1 MNVPSLLRRAPA
13 PALRPFVEELWAST
27 EEAGADAAK
36 SHRRTVPPRRL
47 EHVLPTGA
55 MHVVLRLSDAP
66 VRILRPG
73 GGSGEWQTLRHGI
86 VGGARSTF
94 YLREPGAPS
103 AAVGAVL
110 RPGVAPLL
118 FGAGAHELAERH
130 TPLGDLLGARA
141 TRLRERLGEAI
152 DPAACLQVLES
163 FLAAHLPLVR
173 GMDPMV
179 ARWLQL
185 AAPAAG
191 VGAAVRASGL
201 SHRQFIANFRRAFG
215 LAPKAWQR
223 VRRFQQA
230 LRALHAAPAASLAEL
245 ALQAGYSDQPHL
257 QREFLAMSG
266 ITPGEYRR
274 AAPSQMNHLPV
285 GAAARPAGQ
294 VRSRRCRWDAP
305 D

>member
-1 MNVPSLLRRAPA
+1 MDIPSLLRRAPA
-13 PALRPFVEELWAST
+13 PALRPFVEELWVST
-27 EEAGADAAK
+27 EWAGADAARI
-36 SHRRTVPPRRL
+36 HRATAPRSRL

-55 MHVVLRLSDAP
+55 MHVVVRLSDAP
-66 VRILRPG
+66 VRILRRE
-73 GGSGEWQTLRHGI
+73 GGSDEWQTLRHGI
-86 VGGARSTF
+86 VGGARSAF

-103 AAVGAVL
+103 SSVGAVL

-130 TPLGDLLGARA
+130 TPLADLLGTRA
-141 TRLRERLGEAI
+141 ARLREGLGEAS
-152 DPAACLQVLES
+152 DPAARLSILES

-185 AAPAAG
+185 AAPAAE

-223 VRRFQQA
+223 VRRFQHA
-230 LRALHAAPAASLAEL
+230 LRDLHAMPATPLAEL

-274 AAPSQMNHLPV
+274 TAPPQMNHLPV
-285 GAAARPAGQ
+285 GAAVRRAGQ
-294 VRSRRCRWDAP
+294 VRSRRCGRDGP